1 MIPEEKERQLNY
13 LYQRLP
19 AKERLKLAIEFDL
32 VYEEMADKGI
42 KLEFFQEVVRSAVRL
57 NFVDTLLEHLID
69 NYYPEKKEE
78 N

>member
-19 AKERLKLAIEFDL
+19 IKERLKLAIDFDL

-42 KLEFFQEVVRSAVRL
+42 KLEFFQDVVGSAVRL
-57 NFVDTLLEHLID
+57 NLVDTLLDHLLD
-69 NYYPEKKEE
+69 KYYPEKKQEK
-78 N
+78 